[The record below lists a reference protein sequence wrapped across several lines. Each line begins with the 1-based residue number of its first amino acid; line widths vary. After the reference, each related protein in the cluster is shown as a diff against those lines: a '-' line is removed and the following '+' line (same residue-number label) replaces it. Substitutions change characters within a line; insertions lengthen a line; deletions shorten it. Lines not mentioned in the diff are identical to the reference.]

1 MLFDFPIEI
10 LTAPETQRV
19 AINSG
24 MAEFYCRAMGHNAR
38 WLVDGSSYDPQNAT
52 IDGLKFTEF
61 ITYDPDKIIDNNI
74 YDIYM
79 QVPSSLDRN
88 STEIR
93 CLSVRDQPAV
103 SELVKLIIIGEL
115 IT

>member
-1 MLFDFPIEI
+1 M
-10 LTAPETQRV
+10 
-19 AINSG
+19 
-24 MAEFYCRAMGHNAR
+24 
-38 WLVDGSSYDPQNAT
+38 DGSSYDPQNAT

-61 ITYDPDKIIDNNI
+61 ITRDPDEIIDNNI

-103 SELVKLIIIGEL
+103 SELVKLIIMGEL